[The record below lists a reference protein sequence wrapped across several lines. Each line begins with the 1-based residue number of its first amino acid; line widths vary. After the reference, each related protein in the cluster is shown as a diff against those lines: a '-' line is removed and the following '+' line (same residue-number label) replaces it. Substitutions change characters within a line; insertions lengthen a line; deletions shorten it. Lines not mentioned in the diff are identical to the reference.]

1 MPQKPPDGAP
11 PPDDGALPAASLAE
25 LPGRPFGA
33 YVHVP
38 YCAAR
43 CGYCDFNTYTA
54 ADLGGAL
61 ISSVGLTTFVDNAA
75 REIRLA
81 REVLGA
87 AAGPI
92 ATVFVGG
99 GTPTLLPAGDLV
111 RLLRLLEA
119 EFGLAPD
126 AEITTE
132 ANPES
137 VDPAQLEQLRSA
149 GYTRISFGMQ
159 SDRPHVL
166 AALDRR
172 HTPGRVSEVMR
183 WARKAGFD
191 HVSLDLIYGA
201 PGESE
206 ADWAASL
213 HAAVALGPDHVSAY
227 ALTVEEGTK
236 LSRRVRRGEL
246 LEPDDDLLADR
257 YLLADDILG
266 AAGLVNYEVSNWSRG
281 SAARCQHNLGYWRGD
296 NWWGFGP
303 GAHSHVGGVR
313 WWNVRHPAEYV
324 ARLGA
329 GRSPALARE
338 ELDEGTRR
346 IERVMLGVRLA
357 EGLPV
362 AELDETGLA
371 ACAELAR
378 SGLVEAGGL
387 EFGRVRLTRRG
398 RLLTDTVVR
407 ALLPD

>member
-1 MPQKPPDGAP
+1 MPPDGAP
-11 PPDDGALPAASLAE
+11 APDDGALPVASLTEVA
-25 LPGRPFGA
+25 GRPFGA

-61 ISSVGLTTFVDNAA
+61 ISSVGLTTFVDIAVQ
-75 REIRLA
+75 EIRLA
-81 REVLGA
+81 RGLLPTDTPA
-87 AAGPI
+87 LS
-92 ATVFVGG
+92 TVFVGG
-99 GTPTLLPAGDLV
+99 GTPTLLPANDLARV
-111 RLLRLLEA
+111 LRTLAA

-126 AEITTE
+126 VEVTTE

-137 VDPAQLEQLRSA
+137 VDPAQLEQLRAA
-149 GYTRISFGMQ
+149 GFTRISFGMQ

-191 HVSLDLIYGA
+191 QVSLDLIYGA

-206 ADWAASL
+206 ADWEASL
-213 HAAVALGPDHVSAY
+213 RAAVALGPDHVSAY

-257 YLLADDILG
+257 YLLADDLLG
-266 AAGLVNYEVSNWSRG
+266 AAGLTNYEISNWAREP
-281 SAARCQHNLGYWRGD
+281 AARCRHNLGYWHGD

-313 WWNVRHPAEYV
+313 WWNVRHPAEYA

-329 GRSPALARE
+329 DRSPALARE
-338 ELDEGTRR
+338 ELDEDTRR
-346 IERVMLGVRLA
+346 VERVMLRVRLA
-357 EGLPV
+357 DGLDV
-362 AELDETGLA
+362 GELDDAGRA
-371 ACAELAR
+371 ASGELVD

-387 EFGRVRLTRRG
+387 EHGRIRLTRRG

-407 ALLPD
+407 ALLPT

>member
-1 MPQKPPDGAP
+1 M
-11 PPDDGALPAASLAE
+11 LPASALAE
-25 LPGRPFGA
+25 LAERPFGV
-33 YVHVP
+33 YLHVP

-61 ISSVGLTTFVDNAA
+61 VSSVGLTTFADIAGS
-75 REIRLA
+75 EIRLA
-81 REVLGA
+81 RQVLA
-87 AAGPI
+87 ALDRPVS
-92 ATVFVGG
+92 TVFVGG
-99 GTPTLLPAGDLV
+99 GTPTLLPPSDLG
-111 RLLRLLEA
+111 RLLRLVA
-119 EFGLAPD
+119 DEFGLAPD
-126 AEITTE
+126 VEVTTE

-137 VDPAQLEQLRSA
+137 VDPAQLEQLRAA

-191 HVSLDLIYGA
+191 QVSLDLIYGA
-201 PGESE
+201 PGESD
-206 ADWAASL
+206 ADWLASL
-213 HAAVALGPDHVSAY
+213 RAAVELGPDHVSAY

-257 YLLADDILG
+257 YLTADDLLA
-266 AAGLVNYEVSNWSRG
+266 AAGLVNYEISNWARG
-281 SAARCQHNLGYWRGD
+281 PAARCRHNLGYWRGD
-296 NWWGFGP
+296 NWWGIGP
-303 GAHSHVGGVR
+303 GAHSHIGGVR
-313 WWNVRHPAEYV
+313 WWNVRHPAEYA

-329 GRSPALARE
+329 GRSPAAARE
-338 ELDEGTRR
+338 ELDAATRR
-346 IERVMLGVRLA
+346 VERVMLGVRLA
-357 EGLPV
+357 
-362 AELDETGLA
+362 DGLA
-371 ACAELAR
+371 VDDLDDAGRVAMGELAR
-378 SGLVEAGGL
+378 SGLVEPGGL
-387 EFGRVRLTRRG
+387 ESGVVRLTLRG

>member
-1 MPQKPPDGAP
+1 MPQKPPDGSP
-11 PPDDGALPAASLAE
+11 PPDDGALPPAALAE
-25 LPGRPFGA
+25 LTERAFGA

-61 ISSVGLTTFVDNAA
+61 ISSVGLTTFVDIATK
-75 REIRLA
+75 EIRLA
-81 REVLGA
+81 RAVLGDTDL
-87 AAGPI
+87 PI
-92 ATVFVGG
+92 STVFVGG
-99 GTPTLLPAGDLV
+99 GTPTLLSADDLA
-111 RLLRLLEA
+111 RLLRALDT
-119 EFGLAPD
+119 EFGLATD
-126 AEITTE
+126 AEVTTE

-137 VDPAQLEQLRSA
+137 VDPAQLEQLRAA
-149 GYTRISFGMQ
+149 GFTRVSFGMQ

-183 WARKAGFD
+183 WARKAGFEQ
-191 HVSLDLIYGA
+191 VSLDLIYGA

-206 ADWAASL
+206 SDWAASL
-213 HAAVALGPDHVSAY
+213 RAAVQLGPDHVSAY

-257 YLLADDILG
+257 YLLADEILT
-266 AAGLVNYEVSNWSRG
+266 AAGLTNYEVSNWSRG
-281 SAARCQHNLGYWRGD
+281 SATRCRHNLGYWRGD
-296 NWWGFGP
+296 HWWGFGP

-313 WWNVRHPAEYV
+313 WWNVRHPAEYA
-324 ARLGA
+324 ARLA
-329 GRSPALARE
+329 AQRSPAAARE
-338 ELDEGTRR
+338 ELDASTRR
-346 IERVMLGVRLA
+346 VERVMLGVRLA
-357 EGLPV
+357 EGLGV
-362 AELDETGLA
+362 AELDEAGLA
-371 ACAELAR
+371 ACADLAR
-378 SGLVEAGGL
+378 SGLVEPGAL
-387 EFGRVRLTRRG
+387 ESGRVRLTRRG

>member
-1 MPQKPPDGAP
+1 MPQKPPDGAA
-11 PPDDGALPAASLAE
+11 PPDDGALPADALAE
-25 LPGRPFGA
+25 LDRRPFGV

-61 ISSVGLTTFVDNAA
+61 VSSVGLTTFVDIAGS
-75 REIRLA
+75 EIRLA
-81 REVLGA
+81 RRVLGPV
-87 AAGPI
+87 GFPVS
-92 ATVFVGG
+92 TVFLGG
-99 GTPTLLPAGDLV
+99 GTPTLLPPADLA
-111 RLLRLLEA
+111 RLLRLVA
-119 EFGLAPD
+119 DEFGLAAD
-126 AEITTE
+126 AEVTTE

-137 VDPAQLEQLRSA
+137 VDPAQLEQLRAA

-191 HVSLDLIYGA
+191 QVSLDLIYGA
-201 PGESE
+201 PGESD
-206 ADWAASL
+206 ADWQASL
-213 HAAVALGPDHVSAY
+213 RAAVDLGPDHVSAY
-227 ALTVEEGTK
+227 ALTVEDGTK
-236 LSRRVRRGEL
+236 LARRVRRGEL

-257 YLLADDILG
+257 YLMADEVLG
-266 AAGLVNYEVSNWSRG
+266 AAGLVNYEVSNWAS
-281 SAARCQHNLGYWRGD
+281 SPAARCRHNLGYWRGD

-303 GAHSHVGGVR
+303 GAHSHIGGVR
-313 WWNVRHPAEYV
+313 WWNVRHPAEYA

-329 GRSPALARE
+329 GRSPASARE
-338 ELDEGTRR
+338 ELDADTRR
-346 IERVMLGVRLA
+346 VERIMLGVRLA

-362 AELDETGLA
+362 AELDEAGRA
-371 ACAELAR
+371 AAGELAR
-378 SGLVEAGGL
+378 SGLVEPGGL
-387 EFGRVRLTRRG
+387 ESAVVRLTRRG

-407 ALLPD
+407 ALLAD

>member
-1 MPQKPPDGAP
+1 MPQMPPDGAP

-25 LPGRPFGA
+25 LAARPFGA

-61 ISSVGLTTFVDNAA
+61 ISSVGLTTFVDIAVQ
-75 REIRLA
+75 EIRLA
-81 REVLGA
+81 RRVLADGT
-87 AAGPI
+87 PPLS
-92 ATVFVGG
+92 TVFVGG
-99 GTPTLLPAGDLV
+99 GTPTLLPANDLA
-111 RLLRLLEA
+111 RLLRTLAA
-119 EFGLAPD
+119 EFGLAAD
-126 AEITTE
+126 AEVTTE

-137 VDPAQLEQLRSA
+137 VDPAQLEQLRAA
-149 GYTRISFGMQ
+149 GFTRISFGMQ

-191 HVSLDLIYGA
+191 QVSLDLIYGA

-206 ADWAASL
+206 ADWEASL
-213 HAAVALGPDHVSAY
+213 RAAVALGPDHVSAY

-257 YLLADDILG
+257 YLLADELLG
-266 AAGLVNYEVSNWSRG
+266 AAGLTNYEISNWARG
-281 SAARCQHNLGYWRGD
+281 PAARCRHNLGYWRGG

-313 WWNVRHPAEYV
+313 WWNVRHPAEYA

-338 ELDEGTRR
+338 ELDEDTRR
-346 IERVMLGVRLA
+346 VERVMLRVRLA
-357 EGLPV
+357 DGLDV
-362 AELDETGLA
+362 DELDDAGRA
-371 ACAELAR
+371 ASGDLVD

-387 EFGRVRLTRRG
+387 EHGRIRLTRRG

-407 ALLPD
+407 ALLPT